1 MDLFGFSVAVRFLL
15 QKGEVLAYGW
25 HWDKARAERH
35 AAALASHHGIPAE
48 PARDR
53 GLEGWLAKRLRA
65 VVLEGERFSL
75 PSHPYRDRAVY
86 EALLEVPRGETL
98 TYGELAKRAGL
109 PYPRVL
115 AALLKNPFQVLVP
128 CHRLVTKKGTLMG
141 FYPLGARVK
150 RRLLELEGVR
160 LEE

>member
-1 MDLFGFSVAVRFLL
+1 VRFLL

-25 HWDKARAERH
+25 HWD
-35 AAALASHHGIPAE
+35 
-48 PARDR
+48 
-53 GLEGWLAKRLRA
+53 LEGWLAEKLRA

-75 PSHPYRDRAVY
+75 PPFPYRDRVVY
-86 EALLEVPRGETL
+86 EALLEIPRGETL

-109 PYPRVL
+109 PYPQVL

-141 FYPLGARVK
+141 FYPLGVAVK